1 MANDDRRN
9 QQGKTG
15 SWLYNP
21 WTAAAAVWGA
31 AIGIAGTVLGIR
43 RLTRGTETEKAA
55 GPLPERPETSAGI
68 QPQPG
73 PGGRPPRQRASSSK
87 PEPSTKAAPAKATG
101 RRSAAERQTT
111 RRGARPAAPVKQGA
125 AAKIPGVSDKGGAQR
140 PAGQRSRAA
149 PAPAGSRA
157 GTRSPATT
165 PRPKASEKH
174 PAQPRPGQAAREE
187 PPVSGG
193 PPAMAPATGVT
204 PQRPPALGAPRGG
217 KADDLKQITGV
228 GPKLEE
234 KLNGLGIYHYEQIA
248 GWGDSDIAWIDA
260 ELQARGRVERDNW
273 VGQAAA
279 LMAGAKPTGQG
290 PAA

>member
-1 MANDDRRN
+1 MAKDDRRN

-15 SWLYNP
+15 GWLNNP

-43 RLTRGTETEKAA
+43 RLGRGTESEKAA
-55 GPLPERPETSAGI
+55 GPLPERPETSAGM
-68 QPQPG
+68 QPKPG
-73 PGGRPPRQRASSSK
+73 SGGRPPQQRASPTK
-87 PEPSTKAAPAKATG
+87 TEPSTKAAPAKAGG

-111 RRGARPAAPVKQGA
+111 RRSARPTAPVKQGT
-125 AAKIPGVSDKGGAQR
+125 AAKTPGLSDKGGAQR

-149 PAPAGSRA
+149 PAPAGSPA
-157 GTRSPATT
+157 GARSPATT

-174 PAQPRPGQAAREE
+174 PAQPRPGKAAREE
-187 PPVSGG
+187 PPVSAG
-193 PPAMAPATGVT
+193 PAAMAPASGAT
-204 PQRPPALGAPRGG
+204 PQRPPALDAPRGG

-234 KLNGLGIYHYEQIA
+234 KLNSLGIYHYQQIA
-248 GWGDSDIAWIDA
+248 GWGDSDIAWIDS

-279 LMAGAKPTGQG
+279 LMSGAKPTGQG